1 MKALVLNGP
10 KDFKYNENW
19 PTPEPKEGHAIVKVK
34 YSGICGS
41 DLPRMMITGA
51 YNHPHICGHEFMGYI
66 QTPTP
71 NSTKFKQGDKV
82 AVFPLIPCKKCN
94 ACLKKEYFHCKSYD
108 FLGSRSN
115 GGFAEYCLV
124 PEENLFLLPENIDE
138 KIGAFIEPLS
148 VALHFVK
155 HSGFKQGNTAL
166 VFGAG
171 AIGLL
176 TAMLLK
182 EFGAKEV
189 TIVSRSEASL
199 NTARKAGFENVI
211 GINSNE
217 FKQLLDSISESNF
230 DYCFEAAGSNQA
242 INQAIE
248 ITKNKGTIAI
258 IGRDTKDLHIPLK
271 TFEKGMRKEITIK
284 CCWGYEIDKDFLY
297 NLLSENKIDIS
308 PLITKEIDLSQGE
321 EQIKKMFNKEEYY
334 CKVLFKIK
342 DNEEN
347 Q

>member
-19 PTPEPKEGHAIVKVK
+19 PTPELKEGHVIVKVK

-41 DLPRMMITGA
+41 DLPRMMINGA
-51 YNHPHICGHEFMGYI
+51 YNHPHICGHEFMGII
-66 QTPTP
+66 QSLPI
-71 NSTKFKQGDKV
+71 NSTKFKKGDKV

-94 ACLKKEYFHCKSYD
+94 ACMEKEYFHCKSYD

-124 PEENLFLLPENIDE
+124 PEENLFLLPENTDE
-138 KIGAFIEPLS
+138 RIGAFIEPLS

-155 HSGFKQGNTAL
+155 QSGFKQGNTAII
-166 VFGAG
+166 FGAG

-176 TAMLLK
+176 TGMLLK
-182 EFGAKEV
+182 EFGAKEI
-189 TIVSRSEASL
+189 TIVSRSQESL
-199 NTARKAGFENVI
+199 NTARKAGFENVV
-211 GINSNE
+211 GINSEE
-217 FKQLLDSISESNF
+217 FEQLSDSNF

-248 ITKNKGTIAI
+248 LVKNKGTIDI

-271 TFEKGMRKEITIK
+271 TFENCMRKEITIK
-284 CCWGYEIDKDFLY
+284 GCWGYEIDKEFLY
-297 NLLSENKIDIS
+297 ALLSENKIDIS
-308 PLITKEIDLSQGE
+308 SLITKEIDLSQGE

-334 CKVLFKIK
+334 CKVLFKIGG
-342 DNEEN
+342 N
-347 Q
+347 QE